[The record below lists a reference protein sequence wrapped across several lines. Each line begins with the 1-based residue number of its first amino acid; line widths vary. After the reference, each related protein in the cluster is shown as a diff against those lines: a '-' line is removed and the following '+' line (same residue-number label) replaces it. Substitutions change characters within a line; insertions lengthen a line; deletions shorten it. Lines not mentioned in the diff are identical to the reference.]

1 MRAPDDP
8 TQDGAVPVLAFPG
21 KLPVTSDRAVVF
33 FANLGSLFFG
43 NRMAAAALQQM
54 LSGTLNSYGGRLAP
68 VLDLLF
74 RDKNHKGNLL
84 VVDRLP
90 DPDLLAYQGGILGLE
105 IPEIVA
111 AGDGGYESEEMIE
124 TVRSHPAGWL
134 DGFVTDVTLAHIA
147 EKSGKRCFSTPEGS
161 VLANNKMA
169 LHEELLALG
178 MPVFDTEIAANP
190 DCIPRC
196 CARLAAL
203 GYRSAAVKAQ
213 IGASGIG
220 IVKIATRIPE
230 PLPELLFHDGA
241 CLVQGWIEQGIKGVR
256 YVHSPSVQVYV
267 GADAVYLYD
276 ITDQILDHQ
285 SVHEG
290 NIAPPLCSGR
300 LSPEGEELLRQ
311 AAPIAQWLHEIDY
324 RGPASVDFHVA
335 TRDGAVETRACE
347 VNARVTGATYPSL
360 LARRFEAEGA
370 WLMRNLALPR
380 PMPAGSLLQ
389 LLEDAG
395 VLYRPGAKR
404 GCFPVNFNS
413 HGDGSVVKGQFLFLA
428 PSVGEVVQSL
438 TDLVALPQI
447 DLHYDRD

>member
-1 MRAPDDP
+1 MIPP
-8 TQDGAVPVLAFPG
+8 SEPPQDGAIPVLVTPG
-21 KLPVTSDRAVVF
+21 RLPATSDHAVVF

-54 LSGTLNSYGGRLAP
+54 LSGTLNSYGGRLPP
-68 VLDLLF
+68 VLDLLY
-74 RDKNHKGNLL
+74 RDKNCKGNLL
-84 VVDRLP
+84 VVERLP
-90 DPDLLAYQGGILGLE
+90 DPDLLTYQGETLGLQ
-105 IPEIVA
+105 IPEIIT
-111 AGDGGYESEEMIE
+111 AGVDGYESERVIDH
-124 TVRSHPAGWL
+124 VRRHPAGWL
-134 DGFVTDVTLAHIA
+134 DGFVTEVTLSRIA
-147 EKSGKRCFSTPEGS
+147 EKAGKRCFSTPEGS
-161 VLANNKMA
+161 LLANNKLA
-169 LHEELLALG
+169 LHEELLMLG
-178 MPVFDTEIAANP
+178 LPVFDTEIAENP
-190 DCIPRC
+190 DDIPRC
-196 CARLAAL
+196 CASLAAL

-220 IVKIATRIPE
+220 IVKIDTRIPE
-230 PLPELLFHDGA
+230 PLPALLFHDGA

-256 YVHSPSVQVYV
+256 YVHSPSVQIYV
-267 GADAVYLYD
+267 GDDAVCLYD

-290 NIAPPLCSGR
+290 NIAPPFCGGR

-311 AAPIAQWLHEIDY
+311 AAPIARWLHEIEY

-335 TRDGAVETRACE
+335 TRDGAVEIRACE

-370 WLMRNLALPR
+370 WLMRNLALPQ
-380 PMPAGSLLQ
+380 PMPAGALLQ

-404 GCFPVNFNS
+404 GCLPVNFNS
-413 HGDGSVVKGQFLFLA
+413 HSDGAVVKGQFLFLA
-428 PSVGEVVQSL
+428 PSVGEVAQSL